1 LTSHNNQE
9 QQALDTLGPST
20 LESWSEPEP
29 DSLSL
34 PMPLLYSE
42 MTGDS
47 GGVVF
52 WDKEG
57 LKGSLS
63 DTGLPHTAGLHD
75 GVWRSVS
82 TSKQHEGHS
91 AQSTTSMDTAT
102 LGQTS
107 TKDGTS
113 TSAIMTSARWMYD
126 PTSSRINWSMRVSKQ
141 GVELIVMSV
150 VGGSLA
156 FIGLV
161 LLHRLISR
169 SFQKKNEQSRYLSPV
184 SLANSF
190 SREESSTRI
199 SDLAEVS
206 HFSIES

>member
-1 LTSHNNQE
+1 
-9 QQALDTLGPST
+9 
-20 LESWSEPEP
+20 
-29 DSLSL
+29 
-34 PMPLLYSE
+34 
-42 MTGDS
+42 
-47 GGVVF
+47 
-52 WDKEG
+52 
-57 LKGSLS
+57 
-63 DTGLPHTAGLHD
+63 
-75 GVWRSVS
+75 
-82 TSKQHEGHS
+82 
-91 AQSTTSMDTAT
+91 MDTAT

-156 FIGLV
+156 FIVLV